1 MGILVLLALLAA
13 GVALFAWYL
22 WITRMDAQ
30 RERLM
35 AGVFDEKAQDVS
47 LWKDAADLLQVA
59 ALQRLL
65 SRSPFARKLQER
77 LLRVGMPL
85 SLAAFVLSVSAA
97 ALLVFVA
104 ALLLAGRLD
113 VGLVAMLALLALTWI
128 VLAAVSSNRVRK
140 LELQL
145 PSFVTQMIT
154 TLGAGGTPLAAVR
167 NAARN
172 APSPLGSSMN
182 QLIQRLEIG
191 AAPVEVWRE
200 WADSWKSPAC
210 KLLSTALRIKW
221 DAGGEMSTMLAY
233 VLDQLESR
241 RRMELRVDTLT
252 AQARLA
258 TIVLLSLPFVIG
270 FITYSFN
277 PDLFHEMLADPIGQ
291 KVLLVAGAL
300 MVLGFFWL
308 RRIARLEN

>member
-1 MGILVLLALLAA
+1 MAIVVLLVLAA
-13 GVALFAWYL
+13 AVVALFAWYL
-22 WITRMDAQ
+22 WITRLDAQ

-35 AGVFDEKAQDVS
+35 AGVFDEPARDVS

-65 SRSPFARKLQER
+65 SRSPLARRLQER

-85 SLAAFVLSVSAA
+85 GLAGFVLAVAA
-97 ALLVFVA
+97 AAVLALLV
-104 ALLLAGRLD
+104 ALLLSGRVD
-113 VGLVAMLALLALTWI
+113 VGLLAFLAVIAITWV
-128 VLAAVSSNRVRK
+128 VLSMVSASRVRK

-172 APSPLGSSMN
+172 APAPLGPSMN
-182 QLIQRLEIG
+182 EIIRRLEIG
-191 AAPVEVWRE
+191 AAPVEVWRD
-200 WADSWKSPAC
+200 WAENWNSAAG

-221 DAGGEMSTMLAY
+221 DAGGEMSTMLGY

-258 TIVLLSLPFVIG
+258 SIVLIALPFVIG

-277 PDLFHEMLADPIGQ
+277 PHLFQEMLADPIGQ
-291 KVLLVAGAL
+291 KALMVAGAL
-300 MVLGFFWL
+300 MVVGFFWL
-308 RRIARLEN
+308 RRIARLDS

>member
-1 MGILVLLALLAA
+1 MGTLMLLILVAA
-13 GVALFAWYL
+13 AVGLFAWYL
-22 WITRMDAQ
+22 WITRLDAQ

-35 AGVFDEKAQDVS
+35 AGVFDEQAQDVS

-65 SRSPFARKLQER
+65 SRSPLARKLQER
-77 LLRVGMPL
+77 LLRAGVPL
-85 SLAAFVLSVSAA
+85 SLAAFVLAVGAAA
-97 ALLVFVA
+97 ALALII

-113 VGLVAMLALLALTWI
+113 VGLIALLA
-128 VLAAVSSNRVRK
+128 VLAVTWVALSMVSSNRVRK

-172 APSPLGSSMN
+172 AQAPLGPSMN
-182 QLIQRLEIG
+182 HLIRRLEIG
-191 AAPVEVWRE
+191 APPIEVWRE
-200 WADSWKSPAC
+200 WAEGWNSPAC

-221 DAGGEMSTMLAY
+221 DAGGEMSTMLGY

-258 TIVLLSLPFVIG
+258 SIVLLALPFVIG

-277 PDLFHEMLADPIGQ
+277 PDLFNEMLADPIGQ
-291 KVLLVAGAL
+291 KALLAAGAL

-308 RRIARLEN
+308 RRIARLES

>member
-1 MGILVLLALLAA
+1 VSLLGLLALAA
-13 GVALFAWYL
+13 AAVGLLAWYL

-85 SLAAFVLSVSAA
+85 SLAAFVLTVLAVALLAFLVTLVLAARLDA
-97 ALLVFVA
+97 AL
-104 ALLLAGRLD
+104 
-113 VGLVAMLALLALTWI
+113 LALLAVIVLTWL
-128 VLAAVSSNRVRK
+128 VLSALSAQRVRK

-172 APSPLGSSMN
+172 APSPMGPSM
-182 QLIQRLEIG
+182 QQIIRRLEIG
-191 AAPVEVWRE
+191 AAPVDVWRE
-200 WADSWKSPAC
+200 WADGWNSPAC
-210 KLLSTALRIKW
+210 RLLSTALRIKW
-221 DAGGEMSTMLAY
+221 DAGGEMSTMLTY

-241 RRMELRVDTLT
+241 RRMELRLDTLT

-258 TIVLLSLPFVIG
+258 SIVLIALPFVIG

-277 PDLFHEMLADPIGQ
+277 PNLFHEMLADPIGQ
-291 KVLLVAGAL
+291 KALLAAGAL
-300 MVLGFFWL
+300 MLIGYFWL
-308 RRIARLEN
+308 RRIARLDS

>member
-1 MGILVLLALLAA
+1 MSLLGLLALAA
-13 GVALFAWYL
+13 AAVGLLAWYL

-85 SLAAFVLSVSAA
+85 SLAAFVLTVLAVALLAFLVTLVLAARLDA
-97 ALLVFVA
+97 AL
-104 ALLLAGRLD
+104 
-113 VGLVAMLALLALTWI
+113 LALLAVIVLTWL
-128 VLAAVSSNRVRK
+128 VLSALSAQRVRK

-172 APSPLGSSMN
+172 APSPMGPSM
-182 QLIQRLEIG
+182 QQIIRRLEIG
-191 AAPVEVWRE
+191 AAPVDVWRE
-200 WADSWKSPAC
+200 WADGWNSPAC
-210 KLLSTALRIKW
+210 RLLSTALRIKW
-221 DAGGEMSTMLAY
+221 DAGGEMSTMLTY

-241 RRMELRVDTLT
+241 RRMELRLDTLT

-258 TIVLLSLPFVIG
+258 SIVLIALPFVIG

-277 PDLFHEMLADPIGQ
+277 PNLFHEMLADPIGQ
-291 KVLLVAGAL
+291 KALLAAGAL
-300 MVLGFFWL
+300 MLIGYFWL
-308 RRIARLEN
+308 RRIARLDS